1 MVSVRRMVGLCVV
14 LAPIWAQSSSPSQ
27 NPAQNQSG
35 APAAGQTAP
44 RPARVVPAARIVS
57 FAAKPESV
65 QSGQP
70 VLLTWATENP
80 NGLTI
85 DPDIGRVPARGSRQV
100 FPTATTVYTL
110 KVAGPN
116 DTALTQSVTVT
127 VSGTAPAK
135 AAPASSPATSP
146 ATSKDARMPDGKP
159 DLTGV
164 YGFAGVRDL
173 APPVLKPG
181 AEKFKVDRSGNFV
194 GGRTTL
200 GTGCVPL
207 GIPQTFVTP
216 YPFQIVQKQNF
227 LIMIFEYPNTFR
239 FIPLD
244 GRPHGPDPDPTWMGD
259 AVGRWDGD
267 TLVVDSIGFNDKTEV
282 SGYMHTDALHVVERY
297 KRVANGLQYDVTV
310 DDPNVF
316 QKPWVF
322 PARVLPARPDEE
334 RVDEFVCENNPDY
347 TKLFGKDD
355 KK

>member
-1 MVSVRRMVGLCVV
+1 M
-14 LAPIWAQSSSPSQ
+14 
-27 NPAQNQSG
+27 
-35 APAAGQTAP
+35 
-44 RPARVVPAARIVS
+44 
-57 FAAKPESV
+57 
-65 QSGQP
+65 
-70 VLLTWATENP
+70 
-80 NGLTI
+80 I
-85 DPDIGRVPARGSRQV
+85 DPEVGRVAARGSRQV
-100 FPTATTVYTL
+100 FPTSTTVYTL
-110 KVAGPN
+110 NVIGPN
-116 DTALTQSVTVT
+116 GTTLTKSVTVA
-127 VSGTAPAK
+127 VSGAAPAGAAK
-135 AAPASSPATSP
+135 AAPAAVAP
-146 ATSKDARMPDGKP
+146 KDARMPDGKP

-194 GGRTTL
+194 GGRPPWEPAASPRYTAD
-200 GTGCVPL
+200 P
-207 GIPQTFVTP
+207 FVTP
-216 YPFQIVQKQNF
+216 YPFQIVQKQSF
-227 LIMIFEYPNTFR
+227 LVMIFEYPNTFR
-239 FIPLD
+239 YIPLD
-244 GRPHGPDPDPTWMGD
+244 GRPHGPDPDPTWMGE

-297 KRVANGLQYDVTV
+297 KRVAAGLQYDVTV

-322 PARVLPARPDEE
+322 PMRVLPAHPDEE

>member
-1 MVSVRRMVGLCVV
+1 VASVRSIGVGFCVV
-14 LAPIWAQSSSPSQ
+14 FAPIWAQSSSTSQ
-27 NPAQNQSG
+27 SPGG
-35 APAAGQTAP
+35 A
-44 RPARVVPAARIVS
+44 PARVVPPARIVS
-57 FAAKPESV
+57 FTAKPESV
-65 QSGQP
+65 QNGQP
-70 VLLTWATENP
+70 VLLIWATENP
-80 NGLTI
+80 SGVTI
-85 DPDIGRVPARGSRQV
+85 DPEVGRVDARGSRQV

-110 KVAGPN
+110 KVGGPN
-116 DTALTQSVTVT
+116 SAALTQSVTVT
-127 VSGTAPAK
+127 VSG
-135 AAPASSPATSP
+135 AAPAGAAKAGPASP
-146 ATSKDARMPDGKP
+146 KDARMPDGKP

-164 YGFAGVRDL
+164 YGSAGVRDL
-173 APPVLKPG
+173 MPPVLKPG

-200 GTGCVPL
+200 GTDCVPL

-227 LIMIFEYPNTFR
+227 LVMIFEYPNTFR

-244 GRPHGPDPDPTWMGD
+244 GRPHGPDPDPTWMGE

-316 QKPWVF
+316 QKPWTL
-322 PARVLPARPDEE
+322 PTRVLPARPDAEK
-334 RVDEFVCENNPDY
+334 VDEYVCENNPDY

>member
-1 MVSVRRMVGLCVV
+1 VDSVRRMVGICVV
-14 LAPIWAQSSSPSQ
+14 IAPIWAQSTPPSQ
-27 NPAQNQSG
+27 NSAQSQAG
-35 APAAGQTAP
+35 APP
-44 RPARVVPAARIVS
+44 RPARVVPAPRIVN
-57 FAAKPESV
+57 FGVKPDSI

-80 NGLTI
+80 NNVTI
-85 DPDIGRVPARGSRQV
+85 DPDVGKVPARGSRQV

-116 DTALTQSVTVT
+116 DTVLTKTVTVN
-127 VSGTAPAK
+127 VSGTAPTK
-135 AAPASSPATSP
+135 AAAAPP
-146 ATSKDARMPDGKP
+146 KDARMPDGKP

-173 APPVLKPG
+173 TPPVLKPG
-181 AEKFKVDRSGNFV
+181 AEKFKVDRSGQFV

-200 GTGCVPL
+200 GTDCVPL

-227 LIMIFEYPNTFR
+227 LVMIFEYPNTFR

-244 GRPHGPDPDPTWMGD
+244 GRPHGPDPDPTWMGE

-297 KRVANGLQYDVTV
+297 KRVAAGLQYDVTV

-316 QKPWVF
+316 QKPWTL
-322 PARVLPARPDEE
+322 PTRVLPARPDEE

>member
-1 MVSVRRMVGLCVV
+1 VASIRRIGVGFCVV
-14 LAPIWAQSSSPSQ
+14 FAPIWAQSSSAPQ
-27 NPAQNQSG
+27 NSGG
-35 APAAGQTAP
+35 APVAGQTATP

-65 QSGQP
+65 PNGQP
-70 VLLTWATENP
+70 VLLIWATENP
-80 NGLTI
+80 NGVTI
-85 DPDIGRVPARGSRQV
+85 DPEVGRVAARGSRQV

-110 KVAGPN
+110 KVGGPN
-116 DTALTQSVTVT
+116 DAALTKSVTVT
-127 VSGTAPAK
+127 VSGTAPAGAAK
-135 AAPASSPATSP
+135 AAAAPP
-146 ATSKDARMPDGKP
+146 KDARMADGKP

-164 YGFAGVRDL
+164 YGSAGVRDL
-173 APPVLKPG
+173 MPPALKLG

-200 GTGCVPL
+200 GTDCVPL

-227 LIMIFEYPNTFR
+227 LVMIFEYPNTFR

-244 GRPHGPDPDPTWMGD
+244 GRPHGPDPDPTWMGE
-259 AVGRWDGD
+259 AVGHWDAD

-282 SGYMHTDALHVVERY
+282 SGYMHTEALHVVERY

-316 QKPWVF
+316 QKPWTL
-322 PARVLPARPDEE
+322 PTRVLPARPDEE
-334 RVDEFVCENNPDY
+334 KVDEFVCENNPDY
-347 TKLFGKDD
+347 NKLFGKDH

>member
-1 MVSVRRMVGLCVV
+1 VVSVRRIVGLCVV
-14 LAPIWAQSSSPSQ
+14 CAPLWAQSTSSSQ
-27 NPAQNQSG
+27 NSGG
-35 APAAGQTAP
+35 APAASPTPP
-44 RPARVVPAARIVS
+44 RPARVVPAARIVN
-57 FAAKPESV
+57 FGAKPEAV

-80 NGLTI
+80 NNVTI
-85 DPDIGRVPARGSRQV
+85 DPEVGKVPARGSRQV

-116 DTALTQSVTVT
+116 NTALTKSVTVN
-127 VSGTAPAK
+127 VSGTAPAASAK
-135 AAPASSPATSP
+135 SAAAPTQ
-146 ATSKDARMPDGKP
+146 DARMPDGKP

-173 APPVLKPG
+173 AEPSLKPG

-227 LIMIFEYPNTFR
+227 LVMIFEYPNTFR

-322 PARVLPARPDEE
+322 PSRVLPARPDEE

>member
-1 MVSVRRMVGLCVV
+1 MASIHRVGVAFCVV
-14 LAPIWAQSSSPSQ
+14 LAPVWAQSSSTP
-27 NPAQNQSG
+27 
-35 APAAGQTAP
+35 PAAGETAP
-44 RPARVVPAARIVS
+44 RPARVVPAPRIVS
-57 FAAKPESV
+57 FGAKPESV

-70 VLLTWATENP
+70 VLLIWATENP
-80 NGLTI
+80 NGVMI
-85 DPDIGRVPARGSRQV
+85 DPEVGRVAARGSRQV
-100 FPTATTVYTL
+100 FPASTTVYTL
-110 KVAGPN
+110 NVIGPN
-116 DTALTQSVTVT
+116 GTTLTKSVKVT
-127 VSGTAPAK
+127 VSGTAPAGAAK
-135 AAPASSPATSP
+135 ASPAPS
-146 ATSKDARMPDGKP
+146 ADARMPDGKP

-227 LIMIFEYPNTFR
+227 LVMIFEYPNTFR
-239 FIPLD
+239 YIPLD
-244 GRPHGPDPDPTWMGD
+244 GRPHGPDPDPTWMGE

-282 SGYMHTDALHVVERY
+282 SGYMHTEALHVVERY

-310 DDPNVF
+310 EDPNVF

-322 PARVLPARPDEE
+322 PMRVLPAHPDEE